1 MKIRAWEQSDLT
13 EIAQM
18 EARCFSDPWSE
29 DALASVLRYA
39 WQHSFLLEDEG
50 QVCGY
55 GCLLCLFEDAEIA
68 NIAVDIPF
76 RGKGYGGA
84 LLGAMLE
91 KAKSLGASRALL
103 EVRVS
108 NATAIRLYEKF
119 GFVKYGER
127 KRYYEDGEDAA
138 LMEKKL

>member
-1 MKIRAWEQSDLT
+1 MTTRALFENDLET
-13 EIAQM
+13 VAAIER
-18 EARCFSDPWSE
+18 ECFSEPWTAGMLAGSFSRSDFCGLLME
-29 DALASVLRYA
+29 DNGEAVGY
-39 WQHSFLLEDEG
+39 
-50 QVCGY
+50 VCGET
-55 GCLLCLFEDAEIA
+55 LFEDAEIA

-84 LLGAMLE
+84 ILGAMLE

>member
-18 EARCFSDPWSE
+18 EARCFSDPWRE

-39 WQHSFLLEDEG
+39 LQHSILLEEGG

-55 GCLLCLFEDAEIA
+55 GCLLGLFEDAEIA

-91 KAKSLGASRALL
+91 KAKGLGASRALL